1 MNVVPPAVEAL
12 IIELGKLPSVG
23 RRTAERLAFHVL
35 QGDEEKA
42 NALADAI
49 RRVKI
54 EVAECPRCHF
64 LAQAGQCAICD
75 DPSRDETILCVVER
89 HLDVIAFEKAGG
101 FRGRY
106 HVMGGHL
113 SPLRGVTAD
122 DLHIADLLDRVAA
135 GAFSEIILATNPSV
149 EGDATALYLT
159 QTLTAGEARIT
170 RLGRGVSMGGSLEY
184 TDPSTLR
191 AALEGRQRI

>member
-49 RRVKI
+49 RRVKREI
-54 EVAECPRCHF
+54 GQCPRCHF
-64 LAQAGQCAICD
+64 LTQDGQCAICD
-75 DPSRDETILCVVER
+75 DPSRDETLLCIVER
-89 HLDVIAFEKAGG
+89 PLDVIAFEKAGG

-106 HVMGGHL
+106 HVLGGHL

-122 DLHIADLLDRVAA
+122 DLHIADLAERVAT
-135 GAFSEIILATNPSV
+135 GAFSEIVLATNPSV

-159 QTLTAGEARIT
+159 QTLRPGHARIT
-170 RLGRGVSMGGSLEY
+170 RLGRGVSMGSALEY

-191 AALEGRQRI
+191 AALEGRQQV